1 MPLWG
6 FSSPG
11 DSQRLASRIG
21 ADRNRAIKE
30 LSMAEMN
37 IEVPGTL
44 SAQRAN
50 QELGEVSFEVLLRAY
65 HALNLDHLMGSA
77 HA

>member
-1 MPLWG
+1 
-6 FSSPG
+6 
-11 DSQRLASRIG
+11 
-21 ADRNRAIKE
+21 
-30 LSMAEMN
+30 MAEMN